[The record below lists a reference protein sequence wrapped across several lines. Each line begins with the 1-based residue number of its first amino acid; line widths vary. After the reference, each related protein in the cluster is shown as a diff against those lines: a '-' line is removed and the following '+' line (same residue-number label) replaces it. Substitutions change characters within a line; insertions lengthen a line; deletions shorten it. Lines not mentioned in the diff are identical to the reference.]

1 MVAAHLYTADIS
13 LNRSLLEQLWMI
25 NNSQSLEVLELYD
38 QSIKPYILFKH
49 CVTVPITLLSMLCI
63 IITIVVVTRRGIW
76 RPTVTYIIVLA
87 SVDLCTVTLHCLL
100 SLDTIFLPLFEPD
113 LYTSLENVVSEVADT
128 LLFISNW
135 LTTILATERFIA
147 ICYPLQSRR
156 IGKRHRKVAV
166 LIVILLSVIV
176 KLPGFLFH
184 NLSGSINNFLYI
196 SFLHRLYV
204 WIVQLFLF
212 LIIPFAILTF
222 VNIRLIIAIRK
233 SANLLRT
240 LSGKLGPDRTNPAVE
255 IAPGRSHTASAMR
268 MNQSTC
274 FSSSK
279 SHTDDKWLNMD
290 SCNSVADQSTSLCD
304 KSAAMYDTLTHH
316 PSEPSNAHTKRAI
329 REERKITITLIC
341 LVVTFFLFQGP
352 FVLTSVITRFTNLRH
367 TQSVQKA
374 GQLMKET
381 VECVAERSDVCANK
395 AITFETYM
403 NPSSIIA
410 LALKSDL
417 YFVFYCWF
425 CERFLK
431 SLRTLFRPTRICQ
444 CFEHLR
450 QSLSRFTGA
459 SKNREKNRFPDFC
472 VHIADGY
479 RLPHH
484 QYSCPPRTFRRPN
497 DRFDVVQNGRTRI
510 GFPYDYRT
518 PPLPF
523 VLHSNRRK
531 PANILKSFSLPR
543 EWHEKKEHGFSLTNK
558 NTRFANSRG
567 GFHMPP
573 NFYCSQ
579 GRIVISNKG
588 SVRKPPYRF
597 GSPGRWSVKT
607 THQKHS
613 GRLWPISISIPW
625 SGVRKLKTVEADL
638 VHFQFSN
645 KTLSKFYNDTST
657 PSTSATRS
665 QKQNFD
671 NEVLAQKSPA
681 KHVPDLTDHTWFSP
695 LCLGD
700 PRHCHYQGIKP
711 TTMSAPVSACY
722 ENMGDSS
729 VQETALPKVASTE
742 NVEHSA
748 DNYIRRANIA
758 IGWTV

>member
-1 MVAAHLYTADIS
+1 
-13 LNRSLLEQLWMI
+13 MI
-25 NNSQSLEVLELYD
+25 NNSRSLEVLELYD

-166 LIVILLSVIV
+166 LIVIFLSVIV

-184 NLSGSINNFLYI
+184 NLSGSINNFLYV

-240 LSGKLGPDRTNPAVE
+240 LSGKLGSDRTNHAME
-255 IAPGRSHTASAMR
+255 SAPGKLHTADAMR

-274 FSSSK
+274 YSNSNSNSQ
-279 SHTDDKWLNMD
+279 SHNNDKWINLD
-290 SCNSVADQSTSLCD
+290 SCNSVADQNTSLCE
-304 KSAAMYDTLTHH
+304 KSRSVYDSLTNQ
-316 PSEPSNAHTKRAI
+316 PSETNNAHTKRAI

-352 FVLTSVITRFTNLRH
+352 FVLTSVITRFTNVRH

-374 GQLMKET
+374 GQLMQET
-381 VECVAERSDVCANK
+381 VECVADRSDVCANK

-431 SLRTLFRPTRICQ
+431 SLRTLFRPTKLCQ
-444 CFEHLR
+444 CFEHVR
-450 QSLSRFTGA
+450 QSLSRFTKA
-459 SKNREKNRFPDFC
+459 SKNRQKSQFPEFC

-497 DRFDVVQNGRTRI
+497 DRLDVVRNGRTRT

-543 EWHEKKEHGFSLTNK
+543 EWREKREHGLNVTNK
-558 NTRFANSRG
+558 NTRFANSRS

-613 GRLWPISISIPW
+613 GRLWPINISKTW
-625 SGVRKLKTVEADL
+625 SGIRKPKPVEADL
-638 VHFQFSN
+638 IHFQFSH
-645 KTLSKFYNDTST
+645 KTLSKFYNDAST

-665 QKQNFD
+665 LKRHLE
-671 NEVLAQKSPA
+671 NELLVQKSSAEHAP
-681 KHVPDLTDHTWFSP
+681 HVADHTRFSP
-695 LCLGD
+695 PCLVN
-700 PRHCHYQGIKP
+700 PRHCHCQRIK
-711 TTMSAPVSACY
+711 TNTVSAPVSACY
-722 ENMGDSS
+722 EHVDDSS
-729 VQETALPKVASTE
+729 VQETTLPKLALPENDEQST
-742 NVEHSA
+742 
-748 DNYIRRANIA
+748 DNDIQRANIA